1 MFDNNRTFK
10 QRAPTQSKSVV
21 QQAGQLGGQF
31 ARSSVGGIAKM
42 ANTAAVQV
50 PQAYYT
56 GTQALAA
63 RTNNTKAYENATRNL
78 QATESMF
85 NRNKGGLLNAGTL
98 YNTQEAQQGS
108 LNTGLKRVGG
118 GTLQGMAEA
127 YTLGKGAP
135 VGASIMELGLKK
147 GLIAVAPELAKT
159 FSGNVAQGAITAAN
173 QGASAKDV
181 FKSAALS
188 GVLGS
193 AGDIGLGVAGAAVH
207 PIVTGT
213 AGKVYG
219 AVKPKVNIK
228 PLDQSGSVRLPFT
241 KGQPGDTLL
250 DVKNP
255 LGAKVTKQLD
265 INNPLGAKTG
275 LEVNNPLG
283 ARQSKVTVKNNTGA
297 PLKGEGLSGAAQQSY
312 LAKNGG
318 LTNDFNSPE
327 VRTRMMKDYLEGK
340 PPVKGS
346 ALSGEGAKLPS
357 NVPLSPLTRAKA
369 IAEARA
375 KARAKVGN
383 TDPLDSLKQEA
394 RKYKSAELTDGKT
407 YIKDGYADPKDVLVV
422 ADAKRL
428 QELGNKSRANFGAK
442 DQVTR
447 LDSGDKLSRFE
458 DFYKNNN
465 RIKAPALATRSDG
478 SIAGFEGNHRLRVL
492 SDKNNGKVVVSVSP
506 ESIDV
511 LKKQGVVT
519 DLYNQANKPKVGF
532 KKMDQVGG
540 GATGDSEVLNA
551 LRKVKAP
558 KDTNVE
564 VKNGL
569 GTQLKT
575 AFIEKDQPIIGVL
588 KQLEKK
594 TGKKGL
600 VDQFMYDSGLVS
612 RSDSIANA
620 KLANNPNLKAAFDGL
635 SKKELNRFNEYSSAR
650 SELYNASRGLPT
662 TRPVPELQATVD
674 SLSDNAPRFDSLN
687 KFYKDYAK
695 DLLDGGIISPEKY
708 NQFISSPDYVR
719 TQRDMADLIGFKN
732 GSGGGYSLKSTLTNQ
747 KRVGSSKREILPA
760 DRTAFDYAQKT
771 QAEIQRNQAS
781 TNLID
786 MLEGT
791 DLIRK
796 INKGEKVGGK
806 NTVARFV
813 NGVQEQFEVSPEIKQ
828 AVDHLAPYQLG
839 LLQKI
844 VSAPKRIFQA
854 GTTGLSAPFT
864 IANYVKDQIGSGINS
879 KSIIDTH
886 NPVNIM
892 KGLYEASKD
901 FGGAKNSEA
910 WNRFLAHSGDTTQFD
925 LLRGEKN
932 AAQLSRELRM
942 GGVGKTI
949 NRVLSPIKTLEDAVS
964 ITEKATRYQN
974 YLGMEN
980 KLLSEG
986 ATKPKALQEATL
998 AAWQNSTDFN
1008 RYGDWAKTINL
1019 LVPYFNSGIQGT
1031 RQLTRAFKTRPV
1043 ATTIKTMA
1051 TVGMPLLSSTAYNLS
1066 DPERKKVYDNISE
1079 FEKENNFILIP
1090 PNSKQNKDGTYDVYK
1105 LPMPF
1110 GYSNLMGPARRAMV
1124 SFANNSPQDWAKI
1137 STDIMGAFS
1146 GPINT
1151 NSPQQAVAGLIPQA
1165 IKPLVQQA
1173 ANKDFFTGKDIVPEY
1188 VNKATDAQGNPVPEN
1203 KKALSYTSGSAQIIG
1218 NLSGQSPIR
1227 VEKFFKDTF
1236 GKIGQYGVNTV
1247 DNTLAKLGI
1256 IKDSQIG
1263 GVSAMD
1269 DISRRFTK
1277 AQGNY
1282 NYEKSAGG
1290 KYYDAVKE
1298 ATKGLDANEQAAYST
1313 LHPSK
1318 SNFLGEDI
1326 FDENKRLTK
1335 YARAGIYLQFPDVY
1349 QADKRLN
1356 DIQAKQGNPSNPL
1369 YELAP
1374 EQLTRVLLKAT
1385 LPPGSKDPEL
1395 SALYQQDWYQD
1406 YNAKRSK
1413 YYDQIKNK
1421 MAKEGKTLPPS
1432 DNPYPETPKNIQKLM
1447 DTYSS
1452 LPKGTGARS
1461 AWIRANPTAF
1471 KSMTNQWAA
1480 VDAWENKE
1488 RLALGLSEIANDT
1501 QTSTYGNSSGSSGG
1515 GGGRTASSY
1524 YGKSKSSVK
1533 GKVSTPSIKGKT
1545 PVKLKGSVKTV
1556 ATSKPK
1562 VTIKKSLV

>member
-228 PLDQSGSVRLPFT
+228 PLDQSGPVRLPFT

-346 ALSGEGAKLPS
+346 ALSGEGMIPPK
-357 NVPLSPLTRAKA
+357 NK
-369 IAEARA
+369 IF
-375 KARAKVGN
+375 K
-383 TDPLDSLKQEA
+383 PLD
-394 RKYKSAELTDGKT
+394 
-407 YIKDGYADPKDVLVV
+407 
-422 ADAKRL
+422 
-428 QELGNKSRANFGAK
+428 
-442 DQVTR
+442 
-447 LDSGDKLSRFE
+447 
-458 DFYKNNN
+458 
-465 RIKAPALATRSDG
+465 
-478 SIAGFEGNHRLRVL
+478 
-492 SDKNNGKVVVSVSP
+492 
-506 ESIDV
+506 
-511 LKKQGVVT
+511 
-519 DLYNQANKPKVGF
+519 QA
-532 KKMDQVGG
+532 GG
-540 GATGDSEVLNA
+540 GATADSEVLNA
-551 LRKVKAP
+551 LRKAKAP

-569 GTQLKT
+569 GAQLKT
-575 AFIEKDQPIIGVL
+575 AFVEKDQPIIGVL

-594 TGKKGL
+594 SGKKGL

-620 KLANNPNLKAAFDGL
+620 KLANNPNLKAALNGL
-635 SKKELNRFNEYSSAR
+635 SKKELKGFNEYSSAR

-662 TRPVPELQATVD
+662 TRPVNELQATVD

-695 DLLDGGIISPEKY
+695 DLYDGGIITPEKY
-708 NQFISSPDYVR
+708 QQFISSPDYVR

-974 YLGMEN
+974 FLGMEN

-1488 RLALGLSEIANDT
+1488 RLALGLSEIANNT